1 MIKSIHLSTLVWGV
15 FMILAVMLVLDG
27 TQVTTG
33 LFKPCGAVVT
43 VLGLLLLAFDKW
55 AWSFRFLHP
64 WFVDRPHLKGTW
76 KGVLESNYIDPK
88 TQQRAPPFEAFLV
101 IRQSYSAIHLRLIT
115 KESASESMANNIPK
129 GEDGVYS
136 VASVYR
142 NTPQLGYRDRSAIH
156 HGALLIRVEGDP
168 VTSLIGEY
176 WTERLTRGELR
187 FTEKSETL
195 YFDFASAA
203 AGTFTKPGGVP
214 AAPVV
219 APVPAA
225 PSAAAPTPGP
235 QKK

>member
-15 FMILAVMLVLDG
+15 FIILAVMLVLDG

-76 KGVLESNYIDPK
+76 KGVLESTYIDPT
-88 TQQRAPPFEAFLV
+88 TQQRVAPTEVFLV
-101 IRQSYSAIHLRLIT
+101 IRQTYSAIHLRLLT
-115 KESASESMANNIPK
+115 NESASESMANNIPK

-142 NTPQLGYRDRSAIH
+142 NTPQLSHRDRSAIH
-156 HGALLIRVEGDP
+156 HGALLMRVEGDP
-168 VTSLIGEY
+168 VTSLTGEY
-176 WTERLTRGELR
+176 WTDRMTRGELR
-187 FTEKSETL
+187 FTDKSETL
-195 YFDFASAA
+195 YFDFASAS
-203 AGTFTKPGGVP
+203 AGKFTKPGAVPASPTPP
-214 AAPVV
+214 AAP
-219 APVPAA
+219 APA
-225 PSAAAPTPGP
+225 SASSP
-235 QKK
+235 QQP